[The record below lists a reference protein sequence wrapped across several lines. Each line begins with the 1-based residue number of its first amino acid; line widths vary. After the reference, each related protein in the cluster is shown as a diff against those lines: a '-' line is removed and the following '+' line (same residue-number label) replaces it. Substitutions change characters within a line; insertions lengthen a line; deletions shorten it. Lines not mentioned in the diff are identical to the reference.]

1 MIKLDEKQSR
11 EMRAELLER
20 QFPHV
25 KALLQ
30 DGEEIR
36 AVAQRKAHYVTGAF
50 CIVIGTLFAWQLVM
64 FLLNTKPLL
73 AIVLFLV
80 FSALIWIGVLL
91 VIFIKKEYVFV
102 TDRRIA
108 HHRINLLGQ
117 LNEHPLSIPFS
128 EIKGIHLYK
137 NKIMTRQAEKG
148 LGDILIKMQN
158 KTYLVPTVTDGYGL
172 TEILIAEL
180 KRYKDSM
187 SGM

>member
-1 MIKLDEKQSR
+1 MIKLEEKQSR
-11 EMRAELLER
+11 EIRAELLER

-25 KALLQ
+25 KAQLQ
-30 DGEEIR
+30 DGEAIR

-50 CIVIGTLFAWQLVM
+50 CIIIGVLFAMQLVM
-64 FLLNTKPLL
+64 FFLKTKPLL
-73 AIVLFLV
+73 AIVLLLL

-117 LNEHPLSIPFS
+117 LNEYPLSIPFS
-128 EIKGIHLYK
+128 EINGIHLYK
-137 NKIMTRQAEKG
+137 NKIMTRQAENG
-148 LGDILIKMQN
+148 LGDILIKMKN
-158 KTYLVPTVTDGYGL
+158 KTYLVPTVMDGSGL

-180 KRYKDSM
+180 KLYKGSM
-187 SGM
+187 PGE